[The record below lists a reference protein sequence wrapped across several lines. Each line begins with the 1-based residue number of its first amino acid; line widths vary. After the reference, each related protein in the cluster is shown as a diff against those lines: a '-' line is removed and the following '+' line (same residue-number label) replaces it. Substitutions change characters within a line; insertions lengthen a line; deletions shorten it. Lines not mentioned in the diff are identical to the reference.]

1 MSVVIERH
9 RAFRALLAAL
19 AMPGTRHDL
28 PAGSDSALLIDAI
41 YGENVPVAAIVHSAL
56 SAERI
61 AAAERGDELAPQNGT
76 MFYLRTDERTPW
88 VAARISGPGIRLPYI
103 TGVPLASEALRAR
116 NEACAAFP
124 LGIDVVAVDGDAVIA
139 FPRTTRIEAQG

>member
-1 MSVVIERH
+1 MSIVIERH

-28 PAGSDSALLIDAI
+28 PAGGDFALLLDAI
-41 YGENVPVAAIVHSAL
+41 YGEHVPAAVVAHSAL

-88 VAARISGPGIRLPYI
+88 VAARVSGPGIRLPHV
-103 TGVPLASEALRAR
+103 TCVPLATEALRAR

-124 LGIDVVAVDGDAVIA
+124 LGIDVVALDGDAILA
-139 FPRTTRIEAQG
+139 FPRTTRIEAHD